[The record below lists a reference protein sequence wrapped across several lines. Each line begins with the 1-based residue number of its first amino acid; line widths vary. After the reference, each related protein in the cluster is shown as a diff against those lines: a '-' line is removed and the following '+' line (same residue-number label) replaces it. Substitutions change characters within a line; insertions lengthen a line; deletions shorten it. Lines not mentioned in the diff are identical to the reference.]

1 MSYPSKIQTVL
12 TAGCVVYRHNQAGAP
27 LVLLIYDKYGR
38 WTLPKGHLEAGETEQ
53 DAAVREVFE
62 ETGLTGELGPLIA
75 RIGYTVLSKRGRPRT
90 KQVTFFLMLAH
101 GFAAR
106 PQQDEGIA
114 AVEWFAP
121 DVALGQIGYPQVREV
136 LARALDLLAGPQ

>member
-1 MSYPSKIQTVL
+1 MTYLPSARTVL
-12 TAGCVVYRHNQAGAP
+12 TAGCVVYRPNQAGMP

-53 DAAVREVFE
+53 AAALREVFE
-62 ETGLTGELGPLIA
+62 ETGLTGELGPLIG

-90 KQVTFFLMLAH
+90 KQVAFFLMLAH

-106 PQQDEGIA
+106 PQQDEGIV
-114 AVEWFAP
+114 AVEWFLP
-121 DVALGQIGYPQVREV
+121 DAALGQIGYPQVREV
-136 LARALDLLAGPQ
+136 LARGLELLGGAQ